1 MSCAKI
7 LSGILP
13 YIDGRLQEK
22 GRAEIEKH
30 LATCASCRLRMEQFR
45 TVGVL
50 LDQLPVIEPS
60 IAFDV
65 RVRALAAGVVV
76 RQGWW
81 PSLKVSPRVALAASV
96 LLFAALWL
104 GLYERPHTP
113 TLPWSDPQIADEQM
127 IQDLPVLED
136 HDVLSN
142 FEPLRELSA
151 PEQKEDSASDT
162 KGTMRQERSG
172 DDQ

>member
-1 MSCAKI
+1 MSCTKI

-13 YIDGRLQEK
+13 YIDGQLQAK

-30 LATCASCRLRMEQFR
+30 LAACASCRLRMEQFR
-45 TVGVL
+45 AVAAL

-60 IAFDV
+60 LAFDV
-65 RVRALAAGVVV
+65 RVRALAAGAVIK
-76 RQGWW
+76 QGWW

-96 LLFAALWL
+96 LLLAALWI
-104 GLYERPHTP
+104 GFYERPRTP

-151 PEQKEDSASDT
+151 PEQEGSASDT
-162 KGTMRQERSG
+162 KGTMRQEERG
-172 DDQ
+172 NGQ